1 MIGVQLTHP
10 SPGAADDP
18 NTDVDDVTRKNLYTD
33 GIHAM
38 LDGLGIDAKVS
49 SPPPPPSTGTAELGE
64 TGP

>member
-1 MIGVQLTHP
+1 MIGIQLTHP
-10 SPGAADDP
+10 STSAADDP
-18 NTDVDDVTRKNLYTD
+18 NTDVDDVTRKNFYTD

-38 LDGLGIDAKVS
+38 PDGLGINAEVP